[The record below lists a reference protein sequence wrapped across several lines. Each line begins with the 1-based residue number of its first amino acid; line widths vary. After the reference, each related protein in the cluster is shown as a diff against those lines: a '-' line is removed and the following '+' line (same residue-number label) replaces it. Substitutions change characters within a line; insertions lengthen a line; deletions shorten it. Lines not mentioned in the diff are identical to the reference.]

1 VITAIVKIQNQ
12 WNRQEIEI
20 KKEEVEFETI
30 GELENYLAYN
40 RAYIKSLQ
48 FKGKIEKEE
57 EE

>member
-1 VITAIVKIQNQ
+1 MITAIVKIQNQ